1 MVFRQGR
8 RKSGNEAYP
17 WGTSQDAERPRTQ
30 WEAMF
35 IIRLFDRHAL
45 GQVPRLIHILPAQHG
60 NVIRQ

>member
-17 WGTSQDAERPRTQ
+17 WGTSQNAGRPRTQ

-45 GQVPRLIHILPAQHG
+45 RQVPRLIHILPAQHG

>member
-35 IIRLFDRHAL
+35 IIRLFDRHARR
-45 GQVPRLIHILPAQHG
+45 QVPRLIHIPPAQHG
-60 NVIRQ
+60 NVIGQ

>member
-8 RKSGNEAYP
+8 RKPGDEAYP
-17 WGTSQDAERPRTQ
+17 WGTSQDAGRPRTQ

-45 GQVPRLIHILPAQHG
+45 S
-60 NVIRQ
+60 